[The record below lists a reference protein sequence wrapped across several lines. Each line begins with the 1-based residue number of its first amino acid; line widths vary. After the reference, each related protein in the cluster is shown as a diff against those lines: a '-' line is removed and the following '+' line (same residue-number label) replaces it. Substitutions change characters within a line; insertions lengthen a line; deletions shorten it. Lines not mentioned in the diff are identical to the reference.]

1 MWTVTFPFKPVL
13 LTSFKVT
20 VKVTSSPGCT
30 LVSGAKLISTVV
42 ATTSTKTVK
51 ELLVEPTYL
60 SVSANTAVTSYEPLA
75 KSDIVKLPSPLT
87 RATV

>member
-1 MWTVTFPFKPVL
+1 MWTVTFPFNPVL

-30 LVSGAKLISTVV
+30 LEAGAKLISTMVSTIP
-42 ATTSTKTVK
+42 TTTFK

-60 SVSANTAVTSYEPLA
+60 SVSANTAVTS
-75 KSDIVKLPSPLT
+75 
-87 RATV
+87 